1 MGQKLVIQSTNDQTN
16 NPSLV
21 IIGNITLPA
30 DVVITIDGEKIIAD
44 SVILD
49 GVQVTERIARKAYDI
64 DFEFVLRE
72 YRIDGALNSDRT
84 STVFPQ
90 DQLDDIF
97 QQIWLPNTVQ
107 TLQNTYLNKLGIQE
121 LIVRKISPE
130 TIRGSKN
137 LPVRLKCTE
146 NVPGQTLI
154 LSS

>member
-1 MGQKLVIQSTNDQTN
+1 MSQKLVIQNTGDNTN

-21 IIGNITLPA
+21 IIGSITLPL
-30 DVVITIDGEKIIAD
+30 DVVIALDGEKIVAD

-49 GVQVTERIARKAYDI
+49 GVQVTERIARKAYAI

-72 YRIDGALNSDRT
+72 SRTDGTLNSDRT
-84 STVFPQ
+84 TTIFPQ
-90 DQLDDIF
+90 DLLDDIF

-107 TLQNTYLNKLGIQE
+107 TVQNTYLNKLGIQE
-121 LIVRKISPE
+121 LIIRKISPE
-130 TIRGSKN
+130 TVRGSKN
-137 LPVRLKCTE
+137 LPVRIKCTE